1 MAQPMGTDTVPAMLT
16 PGEIILNRAQQRNL
30 AAAAPT
36 VNVNV
41 DARGAFGVDQFALRR
56 WGRALAPMIAEAV
69 AQNKGHGNAHAYT
82 MFRGAL
88 GQTS

>member
-1 MAQPMGTDTVPAMLT
+1 
-16 PGEIILNRAQQRNL
+16 
-30 AAAAPT
+30 
-36 VNVNV
+36 
-41 DARGAFGVDQFALRR
+41 
-56 WGRALAPMIAEAV
+56 MIAEAV